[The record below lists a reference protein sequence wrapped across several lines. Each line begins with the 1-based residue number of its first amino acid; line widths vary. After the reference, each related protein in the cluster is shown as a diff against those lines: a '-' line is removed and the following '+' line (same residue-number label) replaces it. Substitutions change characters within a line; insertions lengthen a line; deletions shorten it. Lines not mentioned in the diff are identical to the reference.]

1 MSRRLLSSD
10 TDADKTIRAC
20 IEAKPPQPFI
30 VRAGA
35 GSGKTTSLIKAIAC
49 VLEVH
54 GSALRRKKQKIAC
67 ITYTDLAAQEVSADV
82 EANPMVQVSTI
93 HSFYWAII
101 KSFQADIKTW
111 VIANIHERIGRL
123 GEDAA
128 RFTNRTR
135 AHTRENNA
143 RDVTRYTAQLTAMP
157 KVRAFTYGMGSDYP
171 KGILGH
177 DDIIKIANFL
187 LKERMLFRRLLALSF
202 PFIFIDESQDTM
214 VEVVESFKRVEADM
228 RGQFCLG
235 FFGDPMQKIYLT
247 GIGNVGHDDNW
258 KNIDKPE
265 NYRCAQSVLAIAN
278 AVRRSGDGLE
288 QVRGAMKEVDG
299 ILEPIAGT
307 ARLFVLPSAMDRQRA
322 LRLVRE
328 WTARTNDDEGWR
340 GNSAEDVKVL
350 VIVHRMAAKRMG
362 FGDIYAAMNDGAPAA
377 LKQGFQDGNAWPLR
391 PFTAFILPV
400 VTAMKSGDEFMA
412 MNLLRQFSP
421 RLKAGAQPGKDVAAS
436 LREIRASVLRLV
448 ELTAPGGATTRE
460 VLDHLRQ
467 FGLFSLDQR
476 YERALDLIVDESDEK
491 AEQASGGG
499 PTPAAPAKPVADDN
513 AEGEGSAS
521 TDAAV
526 QAFLKCSAAE
536 MWPYRRYVAAESPF
550 ATQHGVKGAEFDR
563 VLVVMDEEESDFNL
577 YNYEKYFGIAP
588 LSANDEQKLNAGE
601 DNILA
606 RTRRLLYVCC
616 TRAKRDLVLAL
627 FTADEAAAREKV
639 KQSGLLPADCVLGS
653 DTLATIEA

>member
-1 MSRRLLSSD
+1 MSKRLLSSD

-35 GSGKTTSLIKAIAC
+35 GSGKTTSLIKALAC

-54 GSALRRKKQKIAC
+54 GSSLRLKKQKVAC

-93 HSFYWAII
+93 HSFYWSII

-123 GEDAA
+123 GEEAA

-135 AHTRENNA
+135 PHTRENNA
-143 RDVTRYTAQLTAMP
+143 RDVTRYSAQLTAMP
-157 KVRAFTYGMGSDYP
+157 KVRAFMYGMGSDYP
-171 KGILGH
+171 KGVLGH

-202 PFIFIDESQDTM
+202 PFVFIDESQDTM
-214 VEVVESFKRVEADM
+214 VEVVESFKRVEVDM

-247 GIGNVGHDDNW
+247 GVGNVAHDGNW

-265 NYRCAQSVLAIAN
+265 NYRCAQSILALAN
-278 AVRRSGDGLE
+278 AVRLPDDGLE

-307 ARLFVLPSAMDRQRA
+307 ARLFVLPSAMDRQHA

-328 WTARTNDDEGWR
+328 WTARTNDDEGWL
-340 GNSAEDVKVL
+340 GENAEDVKVL

-391 PFTAFILPV
+391 PFTAFVLPL

-460 VLDHLRQ
+460 VLEHLRQ

-476 YERALDLIVDESDEK
+476 YERALDLIVQEPEEK
-491 AEQASGGG
+491 AEVAGAEG
-499 PTPAAPAKPVADDN
+499 PAASAKIADEMAD
-513 AEGEGSAS
+513 GEGSAS

-577 YNYEKYFGIAP
+577 YNYEKYFRIAP

-601 DNILA
+601 DNVLA

-639 KQSGLLPADCVLGS
+639 KQSDLLPDDCVLGS
-653 DTLATIEA
+653 DALVTINA